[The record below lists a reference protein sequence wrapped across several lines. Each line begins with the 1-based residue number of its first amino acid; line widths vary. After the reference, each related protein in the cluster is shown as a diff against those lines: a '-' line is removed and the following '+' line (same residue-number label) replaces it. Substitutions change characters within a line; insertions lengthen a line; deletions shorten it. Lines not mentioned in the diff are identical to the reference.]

1 MAVRLEDDRNM
12 LALTAQ
18 EVLALS
24 VLRDNHP
31 MTSMELSRAFS
42 DLGMHSA
49 DAEATVRSLTEQGLA
64 ERTPAASL
72 GKYRITAPGRAWLAA
87 YTAPEQLNW

>member
-1 MAVRLEDDRNM
+1 M
-12 LALTAQ
+12 LALTAG

-24 VLRDNHP
+24 ALQYNHP
-31 MTSMELSRAFS
+31 MTSLELSRALS

-49 DAEATVRSLTEQGLA
+49 DAEATMRSLAAQGLA

-72 GKYRITAPGRAWLAA
+72 GKYRITAQGRAWLAA
-87 YTAPEQLNW
+87 YAPPGPGGG

>member
-1 MAVRLEDDRNM
+1 M
-12 LALTAQ
+12 LALTAG

-24 VLRDNHP
+24 ALRDNHP
-31 MTSMELSRAFS
+31 MTSLELSHALS

-49 DAEATVRSLTEQGLA
+49 DAEATVRSLAAHGLA

-72 GKYRITAPGRAWLAA
+72 GKYRITAEGRAWLAA
-87 YTAPEQLNW
+87 YAPPGPGGA

>member
-1 MAVRLEDDRNM
+1 M
-12 LALTAQ
+12 LALTAG

-24 VLRDNHP
+24 ALRDNHP
-31 MTSMELSRAFS
+31 MTSLELSRALS

-49 DAEATVRSLTEQGLA
+49 DAEATVRSLAAQGLA

-72 GKYRITAPGRAWLAA
+72 GKYRITAAGRAWLAA
-87 YTAPEQLNW
+87 YAPPGPGRA

>member
-1 MAVRLEDDRNM
+1 M
-12 LALTAQ
+12 LALTAA

-24 VLRDNHP
+24 ALRDNHP
-31 MTSMELSRAFS
+31 MTSLELSHAVS

-49 DAEATVRSLTEQGLA
+49 DAEATVRSLAAQGLA

-72 GKYRITAPGRAWLAA
+72 GKYRITAQGYAWLAA
-87 YTAPEQLNW
+87 YTSPAERGT

>member
-1 MAVRLEDDRNM
+1 M
-12 LALTAQ
+12 LALTAG

-24 VLRDNHP
+24 ALRGNHP
-31 MTSMELSRAFS
+31 MTSLELSHALS

-49 DAEATVRSLTEQGLA
+49 DAEATVLSLAGHGLA

-72 GKYRITAPGRAWLAA
+72 GKYRITAAGRAWLAA
-87 YTAPEQLNW
+87 YAPPGPGGA